1 MSEKK
6 QCPKCGSLVFH
17 NKGVS
22 KKTNKPYE
30 NYKCGSC
37 DYIKW
42 VDLTGGGE
50 GFKKAVPANNEE
62 VMKALRE
69 IYKLIDALREDFK
82 IFTDAF
88 AGDNQETPKVSQ
100 QELKNVYDSDEERWN

>member
-1 MSEKK
+1 MEN
-6 QCPKCGSLVFH
+6 CVKCGSKIFH

-42 VDLTGGGE
+42 VDLTGEGK

-69 IYKLIDALREDFK
+69 IYKLIDTLREDFK

-88 AGDNQETPKVSQ
+88 AGDNQE
-100 QELKNVYDSDEERWN
+100 LKDFAQDDKRYQDSL